1 MFTPVVHRDAR
12 SQGRLIPNAIL
23 FAAIS
28 TAAVLLLSYAA
39 RVQDAADRAR

>member
-1 MFTPVVHRDAR
+1 MCTPEASRDAR

-23 FAAIS
+23 FTAIS
-28 TAAVLLLSYAA
+28 TAAVLLLSFAA